1 MDIHLKFDDV
11 MLLEI
16 KFRFANLITFF
27 FIRLIYVDTPLIS
40 QLFSSIILVLHLCEM
55 QDVWEHLLAIIQFRD
70 YLSIPLWKKE
80 NLI

>member
-40 QLFSSIILVLHLCEM
+40 QRFSSIILVLHLCEM
-55 QDVWEHLLAIIQFRD
+55 QDVREHLLAIIQFRD
-70 YLSIPLWKKE
+70 YLSIPLWKKQ